1 MANNEHCPKCGA
13 RLAPGLLGETCP
25 NCALEAAFEFRGP
38 NANVPEAI
46 TQVGPFK
53 LLEKIGEGG
62 LGVVYMAEQKEPI
75 RRRVAVKLIKPGM
88 DSREVIARFEA
99 ERQALALM
107 DHPNIARIFDAGTTD
122 SGHPYFAMELVRGVR
137 ITDYCDR
144 HNLSTRERLDLF
156 ITVAQAVQHAHQKG
170 IIHRD
175 LKPSNILVTVNDGVP
190 VPKIID
196 FGIAKATQQPLTEK
210 TLFTRFNQLLGTP
223 AYMSPEQAELTSVD
237 IDTRTDI
244 YSLGVLLYELLTGH
258 TPFEPG
264 ELFKAGLEQMLR
276 TIRETEPA
284 RPSARLNTLTA
295 ADLTTVAKQRHTEP
309 PKLLRSVRGD
319 LDWIVMKC
327 LEKDRSRR
335 YEMANHLAADIVR
348 HIEQKPVTARP
359 PGAIYRTNRFIR
371 RTRSKLIA
379 VSAVV
384 LALVIGLIVNER
396 HQRNT
401 SRLRA
406 AKAETRRLLNESE
419 MFLIQQALATTNLT
433 DVEDLLFG
441 LEQATHRS
449 PTNAVLWHAK
459 GVVLEKA
466 DRLADAYVAFSNAI
480 ELAPRSLATGKILTP
495 ALLSRSAV
503 LRQMGRLTEAA
514 SDYRRAKG
522 LPPAT
527 NLADYRNASKV
538 SIEFGE
544 TNRESGLQLLSVVD
558 GIHTAAQMD
567 GQQCR
572 LFRPKRGQVANYAYF
587 AIDPTFKWY
596 CGADLLVRIEYMG
609 AGPGKFGVHYAS
621 RASSLVFKL
630 KKSNQW
636 EEPAEIRPN
645 NIRFDGDLNG
655 GADFRIWTQSQGLY
669 LRRVSITRAASEVVM
684 RLQLK
689 EAARNS
695 RVAVGPD
702 AESHPMY
709 WVSQATELDWTSEP
723 GEAYEL
729 LSKALSIASNSE
741 AFAELRSE
749 LLVHRSLLLRR
760 MNRTAE
766 AAADNLLGRQLP
778 ARDSRASPSLIDLSA
793 FYNASFT
800 ELPGGSENHLS
811 NLPVGVRSFADT
823 EFDVRAVVHLVHPQK
838 SDLPRS
844 VEGIHVSRKCK
855 RLHFLHSVAHA
866 VKPELG
872 LPVGRYVIRF
882 TDDKTDVI
890 ELKLGLDLWDW
901 WFDPRNRKA
910 TQRSTIAWTGNNETA
925 TKQGCM
931 LQLFKSTWLNPRPN
945 VSVQS
950 IDYVSHFS
958 GPAPFLIAITAE
970 P

>member
-1 MANNEHCPKCGA
+1 MPELTHCPKCGA

-25 NCALEAAFEFRGP
+25 KCALEAAFEFRGP
-38 NANVPEAI
+38 EAI
-46 TQVGPFK
+46 TQVGPYK

-88 DSREVIARFEA
+88 DSSEVIARFQA

-107 DHPNIARIFDAGTTD
+107 DHPNIAKIFEAGTTEN
-122 SGHPYFAMELVRGVR
+122 GHPYFAMELVRGMR
-137 ITDYCDR
+137 ITEYCDR

-190 VPKIID
+190 IPKIID

-223 AYMSPEQAELTSVD
+223 AYMSPEQAELTSLD
-237 IDTRTDI
+237 TDTRTDI

-258 TPFEPG
+258 TPFEAT
-264 ELFKAGLEQMLR
+264 ELFKAGLEHMLR

-295 ADLTTVAKQRHTEP
+295 LDLTTVAKQRHTEP

-335 YEMANHLAADIVR
+335 YEMATDLAADIAR

-371 RTRSKLIA
+371 RNQTKLIA
-379 VSAVV
+379 ASVVV
-384 LALVIGLIVNER
+384 LALAIGLIVNER

-401 SRLRA
+401 SRLKA

-419 MFLIQQALATTNLT
+419 MFLIQQALATTNFT
-433 DVEDLLFG
+433 DIEDLLFG
-441 LEQATHRS
+441 LEQATRRS
-449 PTNAVLWHAK
+449 STNAALWHAK
-459 GVVLEKA
+459 GIVLEKA
-466 DRLADAYVAFSNAI
+466 DRLADAYVALSNAI
-480 ELAPRSLATGKILTP
+480 ELAPHSPATSKILTQ
-495 ALLSRSAV
+495 ALLSRSGV

-522 LPPAT
+522 LPTAT

-558 GIHTAAQMD
+558 GIDTPAQIV

-572 LFRPKRGQVANYAYF
+572 LFRPKRRQGSTYAYF

-596 CGADLLVRIEYMG
+596 CGADLLVSIEYMG
-609 AGPGKFGVHYAS
+609 TGPGKFGVHYSA
-621 RASSLVFKL
+621 RASSLVYNL
-630 KKSNQW
+630 KKSSQW
-636 EEPAEIRPN
+636 EEPAGPRPKN
-645 NIRFDGDLNG
+645 VRFDGDLNG
-655 GADFRIWTQSQGLY
+655 GADFRIWMQSQGLY
-669 LRRVSITRAASEVVM
+669 LRRVSVIRAASEVEM

-689 EAARNS
+689 ETALNTEVPA
-695 RVAVGPD
+695 GPD
-702 AESHPMY
+702 AESHPMF
-709 WVSQATELDWTSEP
+709 WVSQATELDWWSEA
-723 GEAYEL
+723 GAAYPL
-729 LSKALSIASNSE
+729 LSKALLIASNSQ

-760 MNRTAE
+760 MNRMAE

-778 ARDSRASPSLIDLSA
+778 ARDSRASPNLIDLSA

-800 ELPGGSENHLS
+800 ELPGGPENHLS
-811 NLPVGVRSFADT
+811 NLPVGVGNFADT
-823 EFDVRAVVHLVHPQK
+823 QFDVRAVVHLQHPENL
-838 SDLPRS
+838 DLPRS
-844 VEGIHVSRKCK
+844 VEGIHVNRKCK
-855 RLHFLHSVAHA
+855 RLHFLHSVSHA
-866 VKPELG
+866 LKPEFG
-872 LPVGRYVIRF
+872 KSVGRYLIRF
-882 TDDKTDVI
+882 ADDQTEVI
-890 ELKLGLDLWDW
+890 ELKLGLDFWDW
-901 WFDPRNRKA
+901 WFDPRNRQA
-910 TQRSTIAWTGNNETA
+910 TQKSRVAWSGANEAA
-925 TKQGCM
+925 TKQGYK
-931 LQLFKSTWLNPRPN
+931 LQLFKSTWVNPRPK
-945 VSVQS
+945 VSVHS

-958 GPAPFLIAITAE
+958 GPAPFLIAITAD